1 MTSTP
6 ALPVII
12 EAAINGGGT
21 RQRTPQLPVTPADII
36 ADALACLA
44 AGASMIHAHNRDFS
58 LTGAAAAADYQ
69 LAWREILARRP
80 DTVWY
85 PTSAGNAQT
94 TCFELEHVAILQ
106 ETLGLQIASVDPGS
120 TNIGFADAG
129 GVPCGTTALNTYA
142 GIRHAFEFC
151 EMRGIAPSLAI
162 YEPGYLRTVLA
173 YQRAGKLPRGSMVKL
188 YFGGEWG
195 VTARSR
201 GVTIGLPPTATALNA
216 YLEMLEGSGLPWSV
230 SVWGG
235 DLLATPVA
243 RLALALERGG
253 HLHVGLEEFYDPARF
268 PTNVELVQEAAAL
281 CAAVGR
287 PLADAARCRQL
298 LGLAPAPLR
307 PAV

>member
-1 MTSTP
+1 MTLTP

-12 EAAINGGGT
+12 EAAINGGGSK
-21 RQRTPQLPVTPADII
+21 QRNPQLPLTPAEII
-36 ADALACLA
+36 ADALACLD

-58 LTGAAAAADYQ
+58 LTGAAAAADYL
-69 LAWREILARRP
+69 LAWRDILAQRP
-80 DTVWY
+80 HTVWY

-94 TCFELEHVAILQ
+94 TCLELEHVAILQ

-129 GVPCGTTALNTYA
+129 GLPVGATALNTYA
-142 GIRHAFEFC
+142 GIRHALAFC
-151 EMRGIAPSLAI
+151 AQRAIAPSLAI

-173 YQRAGKLPRGSMVKL
+173 YHRAGCLPRGSMVKL

-201 GVTIGLPPTATALNA
+201 GVTFGLPPTATALCA
-216 YLEMLEGSGLPWSV
+216 YLEMLEGCNLPWSV

-243 RLALALERGG
+243 RLALEAGG
-253 HLHVGLEEFYDPARF
+253 HLHVGLEAFYDPARF
-268 PTNVELVQEAAAL
+268 PTNAELVREAVAL

-287 PLADAARCRQL
+287 PVADAAQCRQR
-298 LGLAPAPLR
+298 LGLA
-307 PAV
+307 AVC